1 MGAVL
6 MLLLVSGLIFVGCLL
21 GAAMGAL
28 AGVIAGWVF
37 DGSFVLLA
45 QALGIPDAQPY
56 QIGAMAGFI
65 GSFFHSSTTSK
76 E

>member
-1 MGAVL
+1 MAALAV
-6 MLLLVSGLIFVGCLL
+6 LLLVSLMVFAGCLL
-21 GAAMGAL
+21 GAAAGAL
-28 AGVIAGWVF
+28 AGLIAGWVF
-37 DGSFVLLA
+37 DDSFALLA